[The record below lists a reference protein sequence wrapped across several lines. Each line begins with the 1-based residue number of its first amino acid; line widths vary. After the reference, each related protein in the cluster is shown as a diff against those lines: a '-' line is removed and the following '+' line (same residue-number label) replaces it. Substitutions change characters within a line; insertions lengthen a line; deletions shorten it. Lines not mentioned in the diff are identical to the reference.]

1 MHSLVPAAQSNVAQ
15 QGTIIGT
22 PKNKTKLMM
31 AWSEG
36 GVAWCDVGR
45 GRSARQQVIK
55 QASSLRFTEMLDDAS
70 REDSRLL
77 PEWLD
82 RMDLVINPTLG

>member
-1 MHSLVPAAQSNVAQ
+1 MFEVKTCRYVAESNVAQ

-36 GVAWCDVGR
+36 GVAWCDHGGIHGNSDVMM
-45 GRSARQQVIK
+45 
-55 QASSLRFTEMLDDAS
+55 SSSNDTFVCFVHFDFYA
-70 REDSRLL
+70 
-77 PEWLD
+77 
-82 RMDLVINPTLG
+82 N